1 MLLVHE
7 GVHENIKNFFADAM
21 CEEKTYDF
29 GLTKKSSIKLN
40 HFNFLT
46 IHNYINFI
54 INLIVKKQKM
64 QHMKLYR
71 IPVGKYIIA
80 TYIRQTRDYNLNSS
94 KIRDRLLLFKII
106 WTSLNVALNSIK
118 FCKNNKILEIVM
130 HDKGYTP
137 CGELMSAAILHGL
150 KPIEVVAGHKSN
162 SLMIRRNTAATKN
175 EHPASI
181 SKDLFEKEVKRIGQ
195 KEIGLAKE
203 EIKKSYTSGD
213 WYSEVGTQKNAD
225 INKPFTLP
233 KAYEYKHIAGIFPHI
248 FYDST
253 FFYGIDIFKNY
264 FEWFIE
270 LIKFAESKKD
280 TLWLIKSHPAN
291 VVKDYR
297 QGTISKS
304 EKEHIEEILGYFPSH
319 FIFIPANTSIPTPKI
334 IDKIDY
340 VFTVRGT
347 VGLESALK
355 GKIVFTAGTGRYD
368 RLGFTIDSTT
378 PDEYFANVNKA
389 LKNKRK
395 MKLEEINLALCYSY
409 LLFIK
414 RPFPLEGLTWT
425 YQKENEF
432 NLYSEIENI
441 KLYQNDVKRLKKWL
455 YSENLEFLL

>member
-1 MLLVHE
+1 MILVHE
-7 GVHENIKNFFADAM
+7 GVHDNIRKLFSDALGK
-21 CEEKTYDF
+21 EKTYEF
-29 GLTKKSSIKLN
+29 GLTKKSYLKLN
-40 HFNFLT
+40 SFNFLT
-46 IHNYINFI
+46 IYNFI
-54 INLIVKKQKM
+54 YFFINIKIKKQKI
-64 QHMKLYR
+64 QNIDLYK

-94 KIRDRLLLFKII
+94 KIRNRLLLLKII
-106 WTSLNVALNSIK
+106 WTSLNVALNSIN
-118 FCKNNKILEIVM
+118 FCQSNKIFEVIM

-137 CGELMSAAILHGL
+137 CGELMTAAILNGI

-162 SLMIRRNTAATKN
+162 SLMIRRNTATTKD

-181 SKDLFEKEVKRIGQ
+181 SKDLFQ
-195 KEIGLAKE
+195 KEIKNISQKEIRLTKE
-203 EIKKSYTSGD
+203 EIKKSYISGD

-225 INKPFTLP
+225 NNKPFTLP
-233 KAYEYKHIAGIFPHI
+233 KADEYRHTAGIFPHI

-264 FEWFIE
+264 FEWFSE
-270 LIKFAESKKD
+270 LIRFAENKKD

-304 EKEHIEEILGYFPSH
+304 EKEHIEEILGYFPAH
-319 FIFIPANTSIPTPKI
+319 FIFIPSDTPIATPKI

-368 RLGFTIDSTT
+368 GLGFTVDSTT
-378 PDEYFANVNKA
+378 PNEYFNNIHNT
-389 LKNKRK
+389 LKEKRK

-414 RPFPLEGLTWT
+414 RPFPLKGLIWQ
-425 YQKENEF
+425 YQKENKF
-432 NLYSEIENI
+432 NLYSKVEDIS
-441 KLYQNDVKRLKKWL
+441 LYQNDINRLKKWL
-455 YSENLEFLL
+455 NSKNLEFLL